1 MNYEF
6 HVGDYVETRD
16 GKVGYIY
23 YFRPNALVFK
33 TPDGGQHEISTD
45 VLDWSGHP
53 ENVFKRIGAYDFTK
67 KEKKK
72 IEQLAKDLPVEGKLK
87 DKTVIIKQYL
97 GDDYCT
103 LIYSTKMI
111 DKINELVDAVNK
123 LMDDYNKHIEAHR
136 QTDR

>member
-1 MNYEF
+1 MDYEF

-23 YFRPNALVFK
+23 YFRPNVLVFK
-33 TPDGGQHEISTD
+33 TPDGEQYEISTN

-72 IEQLAKDLPVEGKLK
+72 IMRLSEDDSWLTFRNTNKANVNLLY
-87 DKTVIIKQYL
+87 IIKR
-97 GDDYCT
+97 
-103 LIYSTKMI
+103 
-111 DKINELVDAVNK
+111 INELVDAVNK
-123 LMDDYNKHIEAHR
+123 LMDKEDNE
-136 QTDR
+136 

>member
-23 YFRPNALVFK
+23 YFRPNVLIFK
-33 TPDGGQHEISTD
+33 TQDGGQYEISTD

-53 ENVFKRIGAYDFTK
+53 ENVFKRIGSYDFTK

-72 IEQLAKDLPVEGKLK
+72 IEQLAKPQWSVQVEDLIG
-87 DKTVIIKQYL
+87 
-97 GDDYCT
+97 
-103 LIYSTKMI
+103 
-111 DKINELVDAVNK
+111 KINELVDAVNK
-123 LMDDYNKHIEAHR
+123 LMDKENNV
-136 QTDR
+136 